1 MTSRMMLV
9 AAALLLAACG
19 SKLSEENFA
28 RVKEGM
34 SEQEVIAILGTP
46 AETRSVQILAVSG
59 TSSTWKDDTATV
71 SIQFVNGQVRLKS
84 YSKTPATAK

>member
-1 MTSRMMLV
+1 MKLRIMVL

-28 RVKEGM
+28 KVKEGM

-46 AETRSVQILAVSG
+46 AETNSVQILAVSG

-84 YSKTPATAK
+84 YSKARAAAK